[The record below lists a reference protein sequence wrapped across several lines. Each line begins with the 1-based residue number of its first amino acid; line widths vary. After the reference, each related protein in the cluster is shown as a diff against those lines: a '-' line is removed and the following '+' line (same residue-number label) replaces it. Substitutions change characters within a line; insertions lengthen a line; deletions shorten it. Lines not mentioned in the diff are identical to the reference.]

1 MEIAFIMG
9 IVSGIVI
16 FLMVLGLLG
25 YINVI
30 KLRKEYDDFQNI
42 YSDNLNDTYRAI
54 NETDKKLRDLIDQT
68 DDQLNVRINDLH
80 SIVTSKT
87 DRLESKISEVIKNNK
102 QLLKD

>member
-16 FLMVLGLLG
+16 FSMVLGLLG
-25 YINVI
+25 YIKVI

-42 YSDNLNDTYRAI
+42 YSGNLNDTYRAI
-54 NETDKKLRDLIDQT
+54 NETDKKLRNLIGQI
-68 DDQLNVRINDLH
+68 DDRINVRINDLH